1 MIRYQLRCGVG
12 HEFEGWFPGSA
23 AFERQA
29 AGGLLSCPHCGA
41 PDVTRAL
48 MAPAV
53 HTGMPARQAEA
64 TATPATP
71 MPAPTP
77 PGHAPQ
83 AMPDTMLALLQK
95 IRETVETHC
104 DDVGDGFAEEAL
116 GMHRGE
122 REARG
127 IYGSMTEEEHA
138 ELDEAGVEIHAIP
151 WVRRADS

>member
-1 MIRYQLRCGVG
+1 MIRYQLRCGAG

-29 AGGLLSCPHCGA
+29 AGGLLSCPHCGS

-53 HTGMPARQAEA
+53 HTGMPARQVKE
-64 TATPATP
+64 TATPAT
-71 MPAPTP
+71 PTP

-83 AMPDTMLALLQK
+83 AMPDTMVALLQK
-95 IRETVETHC
+95 IRDTVEAQC
-104 DDVGDGFAEEAL
+104 DDVGDRFAEEAL

-127 IYGSMTEEEHA
+127 IYGSMTEQEHA
-138 ELDEAGVEIHAIP
+138 ELDEAGVEVHAIP

>member
-1 MIRYQLRCGVG
+1 MIRYQLRCGAG

-23 AFERQA
+23 AFEQQA
-29 AGGLLSCPHCGA
+29 AAGLLSCPHCGS

-64 TATPATP
+64 AAVTPA
-71 MPAPTP
+71 MSAPTP

-95 IRETVETHC
+95 IRDTVEAEC
-104 DDVGDGFAEEAL
+104 EDVGDRFAEEAL
-116 GMHRGE
+116 GMHHGE

-127 IYGSMTEEEHA
+127 IYGSMTQEEHA
-138 ELDEAGVEIHAIP
+138 ELDEAGVEVHAIP